1 MAGGKGAAKPRKSP
15 QEAVRAVR
23 EDIIRGVFAPGERLT
38 EDALAA
44 RYGTSRVPVR
54 EALRVL
60 EAEGFVEAKPY
71 VGTFVRE
78 LSEAEAEDLL
88 EIRSVIEPMCASRA
102 AANHTPE
109 QLGRLKELVN
119 LGFDAVRDGRLS
131 EVPRLNSRF
140 HEVIAEASGSEVLS
154 QLIRQLSQKIA
165 WVYAVE
171 LPRRAEDSWT
181 EHEAICQAVADRD
194 ADRASR
200 LVAAHIASATHAYLR
215 RARTEDPAPDPGV
228 PTAS

>member
-1 MAGGKGAAKPRKSP
+1 MAGDKGPRRAP

-38 EDALAA
+38 EEALAA
-44 RYGTSRVPVR
+44 RYGVSRVPVR

-71 VGTFVRE
+71 VGVFVKE

-88 EIRSVIEPMCASRA
+88 ELRSVIEPMCAARA
-102 AANHTPE
+102 ARNRTPE

-119 LGFDAVRDGRLS
+119 LGWDAVREGRLE

-140 HEVIAEASGSEVLS
+140 HEVIAEASGSEVLG
-154 QLIRQLSQKIA
+154 QMIRQLSQKIA
-165 WVYAVE
+165 WVYAVG
-171 LPRRAEDSWT
+171 LTLRAEDSWR
-181 EHEAICQAVADRD
+181 EHEEILAALSAGD
-194 ADRASR
+194 ADRASA
-200 LVAAHIASATHAYLR
+200 LLGQHILRATTAYRR
-215 RARTEDPAPDPGV
+215 RARSGDIPA
-228 PTAS
+228 

>member
-1 MAGGKGAAKPRKSP
+1 MAGDKGPRRSP

-38 EDALAA
+38 EDALAT
-44 RYGTSRVPVR
+44 RYGVSRVPVR

-71 VGTFVRE
+71 VGVFVRE

-88 EIRSVIEPMCASRA
+88 ELRSVVEPMCAARA
-102 AANHTPE
+102 ARNRTPE
-109 QLGRLKELVN
+109 QLGRLKELLN
-119 LGFDAVRDGRLS
+119 LGWDAVHDGRLT

-140 HEVIAEASGSEVLS
+140 HEVIAEASGSEVLG
-154 QLIRQLSQKIA
+154 QMIRQLSQKIA

-171 LPRRAEDSWT
+171 LPRRAEDSWR
-181 EHEAICQAVADRD
+181 EHEEILEALAAGD
-194 ADRASR
+194 ADRASA
-200 LVAAHIASATHAYLR
+200 LLAEHIAKATNAYR
-215 RARTEDPAPDPGV
+215 RRVREAAQAPEDPAP
-228 PTAS
+228 TAA